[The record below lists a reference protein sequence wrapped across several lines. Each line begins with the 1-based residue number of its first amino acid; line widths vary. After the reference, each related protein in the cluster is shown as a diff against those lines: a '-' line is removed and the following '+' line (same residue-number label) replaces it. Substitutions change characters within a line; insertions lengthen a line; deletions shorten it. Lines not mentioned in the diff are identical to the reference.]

1 MPRQPKSAAGRPQ
14 PVPSTLSE
22 FRTKLDDGSFD
33 TDFAN
38 LAACFGTHG
47 GGNLTPELCAELALE
62 IVLNDIVERACL
74 TTGASGAAIVLRRDG
89 EMVCRA
95 RSGDLAPELGARLE
109 GTSGLSGECLRT
121 RQIQSCDD
129 VRADPRA
136 NLEASERLGARSVI
150 VMPLLRGAGLVGV
163 FELFSSQLSA
173 FGEHDHRTLEGLA
186 GRTVKNLERAD
197 EYVRQLENKRIEN
210 KQIENGQFENKR
222 PESEHL
228 KNRIE
233 EQLAVSPF
241 PEPSRDILSDSREGA
256 SRRRF
261 DPITW
266 ALGTAVVACA
276 ILIGLLV
283 GRHSGAEK
291 MRIGKTSVAAA
302 SVSLQSSNREASNH
316 ESSNHAPDAGA
327 APGPVISGPEE
338 SASVAPSQA
347 ISNSVTGPAV
357 PPGSLQ
363 VFENGKEVFR
373 LPPGRGPGAA
383 PSPGL
388 SGTGQG
394 SGQQPAVSAVSNSG
408 IAHTKS
414 SAESTLERR
423 VEPEYPEEALRQK
436 VEGVVVLEVHVGADG
451 AVQAV
456 QVVSGPPQLVKA
468 STDAVKQWR
477 FKPHIENGHPMQM
490 QSRVRLNFRL
500 PQ

>member
-47 GGNLTPELCAELALE
+47 GGNLTAELCAELALE

-74 TTGASGAAIVLRRDG
+74 TTGATGAAIVLRRDG

-95 RSGDLAPELGARLE
+95 RSGDMAPELGARLE

-121 RQIQSCDD
+121 RQTQSCDD
-129 VRADPRA
+129 VRTDPRA
-136 NLEASERLGARSVI
+136 NLEASERLGARSII
-150 VMPLLRGAGLVGV
+150 VMPLLRGAELVGV
-163 FELFSSQLSA
+163 FELFSPQLAA
-173 FGEHDHRTLEGLA
+173 FGEHDHRTLTGLG
-186 GRTVKNLERAD
+186 GRTVKNLERAA
-197 EYVRQLENKRIEN
+197 EYVRQLENKRLEN
-210 KQIENGQFENKR
+210 KQVENMQFESKR

-228 KNRIE
+228 KYRIE
-233 EQLAVSPF
+233 PRGVSPV
-241 PEPSRDILSDSREGA
+241 PEPRRDILSDRRERV

-276 ILIGLLV
+276 ILIGLLA

-302 SVSLQSSNREASNH
+302 SVSLQSSNRE
-316 ESSNHAPDAGA
+316 SSNHALDAGA
-327 APGPVISGPEE
+327 APSPALSGREE
-338 SASVAPSQA
+338 SASVTPPQA
-347 ISNSVTGPAV
+347 ISKPVAEPAL
-357 PPGSLQ
+357 PPGSLL
-363 VFENGKEVFR
+363 VFENDKEVFR
-373 LPPGRGPGAA
+373 LPPGQGPGAA
-383 PSPGL
+383 SSPRP

-394 SGQQPAVSAVSNSG
+394 SGLQPAVSGASERTV
-408 IAHTKS
+408 AHTRS
-414 SAESTLERR
+414 STESTLQRR
-423 VEPEYPEEALRQK
+423 DEPEYPEEALRQK

-456 QVVSGPPQLVKA
+456 RVVSGPPQLVKA

-490 QSRVRLNFRL
+490 QSTVRLNFRL